1 MGKAHGILR
10 AAGFQR
16 MKLGPTLERSAVA
29 LGKNEK
35 AAQIVHPRVA
45 PVDKV
50 VSRCKPAGAPPSC
63 LHSWGCL
70 WMSLLLEVEDNH

>member
-16 MKLGPTLERSAVA
+16 MKFEPTLERSAVA

-45 PVDKV
+45 PVD
-50 VSRCKPAGAPPSC
+50 
-63 LHSWGCL
+63 
-70 WMSLLLEVEDNH
+70 